1 MVEVE
6 LLRVVRVEDGP
17 VLVEIRL
24 SLLCHAQHPCFL
36 KLPDVNA
43 PLLHPLAEP
52 LKAVDYGLAIP
63 SLLHLPDHP
72 RPLLLLPLL
81 CVSDTRLLLLLLVG
95 VKLELLL
102 ELLLEGDGHLLPLER
117 GQHQDVIGL
126 LLTLDD
132 DGLEV
137 LVGVKDLEGVL
148 SDSREG

>member
-1 MVEVE
+1 M
-6 LLRVVRVEDGP
+6 
-17 VLVEIRL
+17 
-24 SLLCHAQHPCFL
+24 Q
-36 KLPDVNA
+36 LPDVNA

-52 LKAVDYGLAIP
+52 LEAVDYGLAIP

-72 RPLLLLPLL
+72 RPLLLLHLL
-81 CVSDTRLLLLLLVG
+81 CVSDTRLLLLLLVS
-95 VKLELLL
+95 KLELLL
-102 ELLLEGDGHLLPLER
+102 ELLLEGDGDLLPLER

-148 SDSREG
+148 GDSREG